1 CTEIKLQLPTLDHIF
16 LEKSLPMN
24 TSYRIQ
30 KKSQTNSS
38 TLDSANKFETR
49 GFSVQKK
56 SDSHQSDL
64 KTQLKQA
71 KRFGH
76 NFSQVSTHDNS
87 SSVTALQTKASAK
100 DQGAQSSTSNH
111 SSQNTSSNRN
121 SLPTPVRTK
130 MENSFGTSF
139 SDVNIHTDS
148 AQAKGIGALAFTQGN
163 NIHFAPGQYNP
174 QNSSGQA
181 LLGHELTHVVQQRA
195 GRVPVPHQS
204 KGAPINADSA
214 LETEADNMGA
224 KAAQGQQVQIPG
236 LSNNSLTNT
245 TPPIQNSTQPVQ
257 CFLPLLGA
265 ALPMLGGMLGGGG
278 AGGGAGGG
286 MMGMMGNALMGGLGG
301 LLGGG
306 GGGQMEE

>member
-1 CTEIKLQLPTLDHIF
+1 MSTQ
-16 LEKSLPMN
+16 N
-24 TSYRIQ
+24 RIQ
-30 KKSQTNSS
+30 KKPQANAS
-38 TLDSANKFETR
+38 TLDSPNKFESR
-49 GFSVQKK
+49 GFSVQTK
-56 SDSHQSDL
+56 SDSQQSDL

-76 NFSQVSTHDNS
+76 NFSQVSTHES
-87 SSVTALQTKASAK
+87 SPSVTALQTKAPAK
-100 DQGAQSSTSNH
+100 GESAQSSTSNH
-111 SSQNTSSNRN
+111 SSQNASSSRN
-121 SLPTPVRTK
+121 SLAAPVRSK

-148 AQAKGIGALAFTQGN
+148 HQAKGIGALAFTQGN

-174 QNSSGQA
+174 QNPSGQA

-236 LSNNSLTNT
+236 LSNNNSSAT
-245 TPPIQNSTQPVQ
+245 TAPPIQNSTQPVQ

-265 ALPMLGGMLGGGG
+265 ALPMLGGLLGGGGG
-278 AGGGAGGG
+278 AGGHGGGGG
-286 MMGMMGNALMGGLGG
+286 MMGMMGNALGGALSGGLSGGLGGAVMGGLGG

-306 GGGQMEE
+306 GGGGQKEE